1 MNNLVPKDSRLEIK
15 FITQDLNYPL
25 VVNWIKLNKEN
36 FKKRYLDRIVNNIY
50 FDSFDYEAFK
60 DNIYG
65 SSSRMK
71 VRYRWYSH
79 FNEEKKGKLEFKFK
93 RNIFGWKRRFE
104 VPGLKINSNLR
115 LKKLKEIIKD
125 NLSGYEKIIFEN
137 NCEPKIINQ
146 YKREYYENYNKK
158 FRVTI
163 DTLHNIYDQRFYK
176 KVNLVKKTLIQ
187 KYVIV
192 EFKFD
197 RDSSHLSKEML
208 KTLPFRISRNSKYIN
223 SIRSVSGI

>member
-15 FITQDLNYPL
+15 FITHDLNYPL

-36 FKKRYLDRIVNNIY
+36 FRKKYSDRIVNNIY

-71 VRYRWYSH
+71 IRYRWYSQ
-79 FNEEKKGKLEFKFK
+79 FKDQKSGKLEFKFK
-93 RNIFGWKRRFE
+93 RNIFGWKKRFKITN
-104 VPGLKINSNLR
+104 LKINSSLKLKT
-115 LKKLKEIIKD
+115 LKKTIKD
-125 NLSGYEKIIFEN
+125 SLSGYERIVFDN

-146 YKREYYENYNKK
+146 YKREYYENYNKQ

-163 DTLHNIYDQRFYK
+163 DTSHNIFDQRFYK
-176 KVNLVKKTLIQ
+176 KINLNNKTLIQ
-187 KYVIV
+187 KYIIV

-197 RDSSHLSKEML
+197 RKNIDLSKTML

>member
-15 FITQDLNYPL
+15 FITHDVNYPL
-25 VVNWIKLNKEN
+25 VVNWIKLNREN
-36 FKKRYLDRIVNNIY
+36 FKKRYIDRIVNNIY

-71 VRYRWYSH
+71 IRYRWYSH
-79 FNEEKKGKLEFKFK
+79 FKEQQSGKLEFKFK
-93 RNIFGWKRRFE
+93 RNIFGWKKRFQ
-104 VPGLKINSNLR
+104 VPNLKINSNLR
-115 LKKLKEIIKD
+115 LNTLTKNIK
-125 NLSGYEKIIFEN
+125 NILNSYEKIIFEN

-163 DTLHNIYDQRFYK
+163 DTSHNIYDQRFCK
-176 KVNLVKKTLIQ
+176 KVNLTKKSLIQ
-187 KYVIV
+187 KYIIV

-197 RDSSHLSKEML
+197 RNNSHLSKTML
-208 KTLPFRISRNSKYIN
+208 KTLPFRISRSSKYIN